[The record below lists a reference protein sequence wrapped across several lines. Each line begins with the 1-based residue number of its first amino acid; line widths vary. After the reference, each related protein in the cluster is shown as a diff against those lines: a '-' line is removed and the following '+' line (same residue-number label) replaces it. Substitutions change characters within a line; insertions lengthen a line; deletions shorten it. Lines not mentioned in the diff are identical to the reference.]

1 MAKAAAPV
9 ASSNCR
15 HLFELPLERVLSA
28 GAASRA
34 RRHHRQRWPPG
45 PLRLHADLAVAGLER
60 SVVARLVL
68 HCRYSR
74 RGSSSSCAAPRPQSR
89 SLSEHLGGKE
99 VAVPTATTE
108 CRGPGRASRC
118 GAPAVPPALIL
129 KDVLR
134 VPLGMG
140 SRYRPRLAFQLRG
153 PPAVTSIPSVPHLP
167 RLRP

>member
-9 ASSNCR
+9 ASSNCH
-15 HLFELPLERVLSA
+15 HLFELPLERVCGLTSVPPSPSEVA
-28 GAASRA
+28 
-34 RRHHRQRWPPG
+34 PG
-45 PLRLHADLAVAGLER
+45 PAPPSRRSPVAGLER

-129 KDVLR
+129 KDMLR

-153 PPAVTSIPSVPHLP
+153 PPAVASIPSVPHLP